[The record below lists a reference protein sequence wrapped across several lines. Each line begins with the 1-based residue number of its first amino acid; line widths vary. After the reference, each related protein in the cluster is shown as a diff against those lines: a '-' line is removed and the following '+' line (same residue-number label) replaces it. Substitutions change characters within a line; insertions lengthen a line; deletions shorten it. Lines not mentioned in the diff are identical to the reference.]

1 MFHLIKT
8 AVGEIVSKVSDGEP
22 VRESISPPFVKEE
35 EVLFC
40 KNNVCVH
47 LPRSSKHKSDL
58 QHNQYEQVP
67 GYFSLKKT
75 AVIGLVPELVLT
87 WVPNSLLTVSNIDT
101 SVQEGLEI
109 VTCSEVDTSCV
120 SASEEDIVDDITAGV
135 KEKQSEESNVNQQI
149 ARLKS
154 EGTENGSVVFMECSR
169 GHSPLSLSPRHE
181 SAEPFSTPYGGVFSI
196 NLSDMKAVK
205 LFLAS
210 REGTNGQLV
219 ISSLENQYK
228 VFHFHHSGIDKPTN
242 IFSEWEG
249 CQEEKKEDFSET
261 LQKVFHVSKNFKLG
275 MKTETG
281 ADMHPEDGH
290 YIPLNLTAWR
300 GFNNALG
307 QIEDVNNFRK
317 HVFFAGL
324 TQEVRPDAWKFLL
337 YCYPIQSTSFE
348 RDRIRKEKED
358 DYKSVHNKRL
368 ALTGENYEKFWKDI
382 QFTVDKDVV
391 RTDRSHPFFAG
402 QDNPNVAKMRNI
414 LLNYAIYNPDMGYTQ
429 GMSDLL
435 APLLSTIQDEVDTF
449 WSFVGL
455 MEFSLFATTPT
466 DKSMDISL
474 GYLREL
480 LRVMHP
486 EFYIHYLMQD
496 EELDLLFCHRWLV
509 LCFKREFIEPEV
521 LSLWEAC
528 WSRYQTDYFHIFI
541 CVAIIRL
548 YGNKCIEARMRVDEM
563 MQYFMSMAMQF
574 DGSAVLREAR
584 SLLYRF
590 RRFQVIPCTLEGF
603 LSGPGVWDGGIEPE
617 IECMSRHRKCCI
629 VESNDIDTNVNEI
642 AQELNEANLAPSNV
656 PEEEALG
663 SEASTNLERPSAE
676 KFNGEL
682 SDGGEVSSGS
692 EMKESKNGYVEVREE
707 DVESERK
714 IVDQPL
720 S

>member
-120 SASEEDIVDDITAGV
+120 SASEEDIVDVITAGV

-149 ARLKS
+149 ARPKS
-154 EGTENGSVVFMECSR
+154 EGTENGSVVFMKCSSE
-169 GHSPLSLSPRHE
+169 HSPLSLSPRHE

-228 VFHFHHSGIDKPTN
+228 VFHFYHSGIDKLTN

-317 HVFFAGL
+317 V
-324 TQEVRPDAWKFLL
+324 
-337 YCYPIQSTSFE
+337 
-348 RDRIRKEKED
+348 
-358 DYKSVHNKRL
+358 
-368 ALTGENYEKFWKDI
+368 
-382 QFTVDKDVV
+382 
-391 RTDRSHPFFAG
+391 
-402 QDNPNVAKMRNI
+402 
-414 LLNYAIYNPDMGYTQ
+414 
-429 GMSDLL
+429 
-435 APLLSTIQDEVDTF
+435 
-449 WSFVGL
+449 
-455 MEFSLFATTPT
+455 
-466 DKSMDISL
+466 
-474 GYLREL
+474 
-480 LRVMHP
+480 
-486 EFYIHYLMQD
+486 
-496 EELDLLFCHRWLV
+496 
-509 LCFKREFIEPEV
+509 
-521 LSLWEAC
+521 
-528 WSRYQTDYFHIFI
+528 
-541 CVAIIRL
+541 
-548 YGNKCIEARMRVDEM
+548 
-563 MQYFMSMAMQF
+563 
-574 DGSAVLREAR
+574 
-584 SLLYRF
+584 
-590 RRFQVIPCTLEGF
+590 
-603 LSGPGVWDGGIEPE
+603 
-617 IECMSRHRKCCI
+617 
-629 VESNDIDTNVNEI
+629 
-642 AQELNEANLAPSNV
+642 
-656 PEEEALG
+656 
-663 SEASTNLERPSAE
+663 
-676 KFNGEL
+676 
-682 SDGGEVSSGS
+682 
-692 EMKESKNGYVEVREE
+692 
-707 DVESERK
+707 
-714 IVDQPL
+714 
-720 S
+720 